1 LKKAE
6 KAVVLKGLEKTV
18 VLKGLEKTVVLKGR
32 GFSRAINA
40 QLSMRL

>member
-1 LKKAE
+1 LKRAE
-6 KAVVLKGLEKTV
+6 KAVVLKGAEKA
-18 VLKGLEKTVVLKGR
+18 VVLKGR